1 MLRSCLYERL
11 RRYLQ
16 SAYPPRLK
24 AGTGRTCLSSSPFCP
39 EDVSP
44 SSLRT
49 LLSRQ
54 RARFVHAIP
63 FAPIHSRSP
72 NARIPYWLHLI
83 DISHIGRRPTQ
94 RDCYYRGP
102 ASGFESAATMGLS
115 DVRRRV
121 TQTLRKRKSRK
132 FKDGVSLS
140 SRDSESDVPP
150 VPPVPSLPKDQKTSK
165 NGKGDDVVETIESA
179 KSNEGQV
186 VTDSSHET
194 EVEEKQDPNSLS
206 AYHHE
211 LFEHHASSQERIV
224 SVGSA
229 DYPVC
234 PPISKKE
241 AQRPRSMDIPE
252 RQSSEPLRL
261 TKKAAVRPI
270 SADNST
276 IPPVPRIPDKYSKS
290 RSPSR
295 KSDLAA
301 HYPLP
306 PMPKER
312 PDGPD
317 PLQSPDFEDLLLES
331 IPCYESNELT
341 RSGLNV
347 THEDI
352 EALVSAGARRAQ
364 VRKSKTSPS
373 RQDASEDSRR
383 HASLVSLERTSNIN
397 NVADKEAEKHLP
409 HSETMT
415 AAIDSTTESSMRE
428 GKDRLKSRSASTQT
442 TISKNSDS
450 TVNHDPSKRC
460 SSALAAGVESRFLE
474 NFIPNPFADENEVES
489 SREASIN
496 RDDTR
501 VQHGTRQR
509 SHNTKQQR
517 PPAVENIKPTPRPE
531 ICDSHDEGH
540 GVAPFFAQSSEQTSQ
555 TTRSRANSVG
565 SSRSSSCLSRRLL
578 ESDQPEK
585 RARKRSKA
593 LLSYNASAQVF
604 GLNVLRPDEIPQS
617 GMCRPPENIAIKIL
631 MPGNST

>member
-1 MLRSCLYERL
+1 M
-11 RRYLQ
+11 
-16 SAYPPRLK
+16 
-24 AGTGRTCLSSSPFCP
+24 
-39 EDVSP
+39 
-44 SSLRT
+44 
-49 LLSRQ
+49 
-54 RARFVHAIP
+54 
-63 FAPIHSRSP
+63 
-72 NARIPYWLHLI
+72 
-83 DISHIGRRPTQ
+83 
-94 RDCYYRGP
+94 
-102 ASGFESAATMGLS
+102 GFS

-132 FKDGVSLS
+132 FKDGVPLS
-140 SRDSESDVPP
+140 SRESEFDIPP
-150 VPPVPSLPKDQKTSK
+150 VPPVPSLPKDLKTSK
-165 NGKGDDVVETIESA
+165 SYKGDELVATIESV
-179 KSNEGQV
+179 KNNESRV
-186 VTDSSHET
+186 VTDSSHEP
-194 EVEEKQDPNSLS
+194 EVEEKQDPNSLN
-206 AYHHE
+206 AYHRE
-211 LFEHHASSQERIV
+211 LFEHHASSQERIA

-229 DYPVC
+229 DYPAC
-234 PPISKKE
+234 PPISRKE
-241 AQRPRSMDIPE
+241 AQRPRSMDIPG

-276 IPPVPRIPDKYSKS
+276 IPPVPRIPDRYSKS

-312 PDGPD
+312 PDEPD
-317 PLQSPDFEDLLLES
+317 PLLTPDIEDLFLES
-331 IPCYESNELT
+331 IPCYESNGPT
-341 RSGLNV
+341 RSELNI
-347 THEDI
+347 THGDI
-352 EALVSAGARRAQ
+352 EALVSAGARRAR

-373 RQDASEDSRR
+373 RKDASEDSRP
-383 HASLVSLERTSNIN
+383 HASLVSLERASKIN
-397 NVADKEAEKHLP
+397 NVADKEAEKSLP

-415 AAIDSTTESSMRE
+415 VAVDSTKKSTMRE
-428 GKDRLKSRSASTQT
+428 GKDRLKSRSPSAQT
-442 TISKNSDS
+442 TVSENSNS

-474 NFIPNPFADENEVES
+474 NFIPNPFADENEIES
-489 SREASIN
+489 SRETSVN
-496 RDDTR
+496 
-501 VQHGTRQR
+501 QGGTRQHQSRPR
-509 SHNTKQQR
+509 SHNTKQQK
-517 PPAVENIKPTPRPE
+517 PPAVQNIKPTPRPE

-540 GVAPFFAQSSEQTSQ
+540 GVAPSFAQSIEETSQ
-555 TTRSRANSVG
+555 TTRSRVNSVG